1 MIQDP
6 QTMEIEEIIPDVMA
20 KMVRM
25 DKDAMEM
32 ARAVRE
38 EKAAMAREM
47 VRDVM
52 EIIRAAMV
60 RDVTE
65 MVRAAMV
72 REMARDVME
81 MVRAVTV
88 RDVKVQGAREPREK
102 ILILW
107 AQE

>member
-1 MIQDP
+1 MIQDPIQDP
-6 QTMEIEEIIPDVMA
+6 QTMEIEETIPDVMA
-20 KMVRM
+20 EMVRM

-32 ARAVRE
+32 ARVVRE
-38 EKAAMAREM
+38 EKAAMARET

-52 EIIRAAMV
+52 EMARAVRDEKAAKVREMA

-65 MVRAAMV
+65 MVRV
-72 REMARDVME
+72 
-81 MVRAVTV
+81 VTV
-88 RDVKVQGAREPREK
+88 KDVTVQEAREQREK